1 MEPIE
6 VPPHAIWRDDF
17 EEFGP
22 KRWTGGEPV
31 WDCHGAIA
39 RANGEATPQV
49 ALKAAHPPEFD
60 RSGKPGDGRRLV
72 LDAPDPFLEE
82 EWVVSGAN

>member
-1 MEPIE
+1 LTP
-6 VPPHAIWRDDF
+6 
-17 EEFGP
+17 
-22 KRWTGGEPV
+22 
-31 WDCHGAIA
+31 IA

-49 ALKAAHPPEFD
+49 APKAAHPPELNL
-60 RSGKPGDGRRLV
+60 GDGRRLV

>member
-17 EEFGP
+17 DESP
-22 KRWTGGEPV
+22 LDRWADTEPI

-49 ALKAAHPPEFD
+49 APKAAHPIELD
-60 RSGKPGDGRRLV
+60 LGDGRRLV
-72 LDAPDPFLEE
+72 LDASDPFPEE
-82 EWVVSGAN
+82 ERVVSRAN